1 MTLFFFLFGLFVLWF
16 FNAEYERERN
26 NRRLAEQASMVRNLP
41 FTFKYAFHVQCA
53 AQAEQWEI
61 TQ

>member
-26 NRRLAEQASMVRNLP
+26 NRRLARMAEHVRELDYAL
-41 FTFKYAFHVQCA
+41 KYLVEVRMAMW
-53 AQAEQWEI
+53 AEQEAI
-61 TQ
+61 Q